1 MSSDK
6 VFTIGSMK
14 TFSVS
19 AHFDGKHIL
28 LDEPLELEPNTK
40 LLVTVL
46 SQHDSEHEDWL
57 RLSAK
62 GLASAYS
69 DDEPE
74 YTLDSIIEMNPD
86 YEAK

>member
-1 MSSDK
+1 
-6 VFTIGSMK
+6 MK
-14 TFSVS
+14 TVSVS
-19 AHFDGKHIL
+19 AHFDGKHIR

-46 SQHDSEHEDWL
+46 SQQDSEHEDWL

-62 GLASAYS
+62 GLASAYG

-74 YTLDSIIEMNPD
+74 YTLDSIIEINPD